1 MVIALMCIAAL
12 PVPLFI
18 YKFGPSLRAKDAK
31 RFFDAEDANTNGST
45 GTADP
50 ILQEGLQ
57 TPEEKSA

>member
-1 MVIALMCIAAL
+1 MVIAFMCIAAL

-18 YKFGPSLRAKDAK
+18 YKFGPGLRAKDAK
-31 RFFDAEDANTNGST
+31 RFFDTEDAITNGST

-57 TPEEKSA
+57 TPEEKSS